1 MEQQFE
7 HALRTLQKHLSDA
20 SGDLGISIRFALI
33 GGLAL
38 SAWGVVRA
46 TADIDLL
53 AHSDPSPLRNSGLRD
68 RMKGFLEARRCTVE
82 WRTGDPDDPVPLLLR
97 IGLPAP
103 KLALEADVLWAYKRW
118 QGEALARSV
127 VVKLAD
133 MDVPV
138 LHPEDLILMKL
149 EAGGPQDLLDV
160 EGLLLEAPRNLIIGR
175 LKQKASRLRLRVQL
189 EKALRRV

>member
-1 MEQQFE
+1 
-7 HALRTLQKHLSDA
+7 
-20 SGDLGISIRFALI
+20 
-33 GGLAL
+33 
-38 SAWGVVRA
+38 
-46 TADIDLL
+46 
-53 AHSDPSPLRNSGLRD
+53 
-68 RMKGFLEARRCTVE
+68 
-82 WRTGDPDDPVPLLLR
+82 
-97 IGLPAP
+97 
-103 KLALEADVLWAYKRW
+103 
-118 QGEALARSV
+118 
-127 VVKLAD
+127 